1 MSATTTKTKT
11 LTITL
16 SERRPVT
23 IVARDWPIIAS
34 VESHDGKVFVQANTE
49 WAIEVREHADGRR
62 IVYGWRQAGGG
73 GQYAG
78 WRGADGGFIVDAAD
92 GKPDEAETVRAIRR
106 VGGVIGRDD
115 LAAECIG
122 ELPAEAI

>member
-1 MSATTTKTKT
+1 MTTTEKKTRK
-11 LTITL
+11 ITL

-23 IVARDWPIIAS
+23 IDPNQWTVAA
-34 VESHDGKVFVQANTE
+34 EAEAHDGKVYVQANTE
-49 WAIEVREHADGRR
+49 WLIQVLEHADGRR
-62 IVYGWRQAGGG
+62 IVYGWEERGGG

-78 WRGADGGFIVDAAD
+78 FRPTYGGFIVDAAD

-122 ELPAEAI
+122 ELPAEAAI

>member
-1 MSATTTKTKT
+1 MTTTKTIK
-11 LTITL
+11 ITL

-23 IVARDWPIIAS
+23 IALQDWPTIATA
-34 VESHDGKVFVQANTE
+34 EAHDGKVFSQANTE
-49 WAIEVREHADGRR
+49 WAIQVVEHADGRR
-62 IVYGWRQAGGG
+62 IVYGWRQAGTG

-78 WRGADGGFIVDAAD
+78 WRGADGGYIVEAVD

-122 ELPAEAI
+122 DLPAEAI